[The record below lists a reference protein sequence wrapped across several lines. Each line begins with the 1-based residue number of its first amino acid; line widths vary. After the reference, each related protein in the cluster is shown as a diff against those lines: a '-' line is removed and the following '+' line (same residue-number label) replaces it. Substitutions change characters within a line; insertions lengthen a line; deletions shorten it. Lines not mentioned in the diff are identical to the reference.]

1 MTDAY
6 MPLDCAR
13 DIRLF
18 VDKYTIEWS
27 KTIVRLCSRSTMS
40 EVLQSRTESNGGNDW
55 IRTGDLYNVNVAL

>member
-27 KTIVRLCSRSTMS
+27 KTMS